1 MSKKEKFYTNNNKPI
16 IYTEEEYFSHFEN
29 SLLNNKG
36 CFLNS
41 KNNSE
46 KYKSLIKAFEIAL
59 DTRKFEIEMYW
70 KRATYFWAFIAAIF
84 VAWYN
89 VQEKNDLFVTFL
101 IIWLGLA
108 VSLCWFY
115 VNKGSKFWQKNWEDN
130 IHYLSKKLGV
140 PIFAMISFCQ
150 ASPVSIQKEYPYSV
164 SKINQIVSSIAVFL
178 WALLGLKKIFELTD
192 FNSCCFW
199 LYNLLALIA
208 IGLTIGIIHYLSKG
222 FASEEMKK
230 TKEKMGGNPM
240 FRNETT

>member
-70 KRATYFWAFIAAIF
+70 KRATYFWAFIAALF

-89 VQEKNDLFVTFL
+89 VQDDRDHFVTFL
-101 IIWLGLA
+101 IIWLGFS

-130 IHYLSKKLGV
+130 IDYLSQKLGV
-140 PIFAMISFCQ
+140 PVFAMISFCQ
-150 ASPVSIQKEYPYSV
+150 ESPYSIQKEYPYSV
-164 SKINQIVSSIAVFL
+164 SKVNQIVSFITVLLWIFLGFREMFKLTVFPL
-178 WALLGLKKIFELTD
+178 
-192 FNSCCFW
+192 CCF
-199 LYNLLALIA
+199 LLCLLLALNI
-208 IGLTIGIIHYLSKG
+208 IGGTFVLLHFLSKG
-222 FASEEMKK
+222 FASKEMKDATNK
-230 TKEKMGGNPM
+230 IKGEMPPM
-240 FRNETT
+240 FRN